1 MLFPLSADG
10 VTSAC
15 KVRRVLGLSFCRS
28 ALKLYTYSPSL
39 RSLTLIVTRYGVLS
53 FAQAPYITTKARA
66 MLARAFLVNVEI
78 YNRTSTS
85 GESFFTLPQPAI
97 SVARYT
103 EQGPHNQ

>member
-53 FAQAPYITTKARA
+53 FAQAPYITKARA
-66 MLARAFLVNVEI
+66 MLARAFLINAEV

>member
-1 MLFPLSADG
+1 MASLPLA
-10 VTSAC
+10 VWLTSAC
-15 KVRRVLGLSFCRS
+15 KVRRVLDLSFCRS

-85 GESFFTLPQPAI
+85 GKSFFTLPQPDI